1 MSPKRKKALGVAA
14 FVCIGIF
21 SLCFVRNDFEIAK
34 NLDIYATL
42 LRQLN
47 ENYVDEIKVGDLVRT
62 SIDAM
67 LEELDPY
74 TVYYPESDLE
84 EFKLMTTGQYGG
96 IGALIQ
102 QDSDYVLISEP
113 YENTP
118 AMEAGLQAGDRILSI
133 DGKSAKGKSVSDVST
148 ALKGQPGTTV
158 KLGIQPYGKSGTVV
172 KTLERKEIKLPT
184 ILYSG
189 MLDHHIGYLHL
200 QQFTD
205 NAGKEVKEAFLKLK
219 EQGMRYFVLDL
230 RGNGG
235 GLLNEAVNI
244 VSLFV
249 PKGELVVSTK
259 GKQDHLNQQYY
270 TQQDPIDTEM
280 PIVVLV
286 DGNSA
291 SASEIV
297 SGTLQDL
304 DRGVIIGSRTFGKGL
319 VQNVLPLSYNT
330 RMKVTVS
337 KYYIPSG
344 RCIQKIDYSHRDS
357 NGVNIRK
364 ADSSATAF
372 KTKNGRTVYDYGG
385 VEPDIK
391 VEIPSYSTV
400 LQALITQKMIFNYA
414 NEYRLK
420 HKSIAPVAEFRFTEA
435 MYTDF
440 VRYVEQH
447 HITYET
453 FTEKALRNLETAA
466 RNDQL
471 DTELR
476 KEVASLKK
484 AIADEKRNDL
494 HKYRKEISEMLCLE
508 IVGRY
513 YYQKGQS
520 EAALLF
526 DPDIKEVYRLF
537 GDSKLT
543 EYRRILKGR

>member
-1 MSPKRKKALGVAA
+1 MTRKRKTTLLILVIACLLSG
-14 FVCIGIF
+14 

-102 QDSDYVLISEP
+102 QDSDCVIISEP
-113 YENTP
+113 YEHTP
-118 AMEAGLQAGDRILSI
+118 AMEAGLQAGDRIMAI
-133 DGKSAKGKSVSDVST
+133 DGKSTKGKSVSDVST

-158 KLGIQPYGKSGTVV
+158 KLSIQPYGKKNTVV

-189 MLDHHIGYLHL
+189 MLDNNIGYLRL

-219 EQGMRYFVLDL
+219 DQGMRYFVLDL

-244 VSLFV
+244 VNLFV

-280 PIVVLV
+280 PIAVLV

-297 SGTLQDL
+297 SGTLQDM
-304 DRGVIIGSRTFGKGL
+304 DRGVIIGSRTYGKGL
-319 VQNVLPLSYNT
+319 VQNILPLSYNT

-344 RCIQKIDYSHRDS
+344 RCIQKIDYAHKDS

-372 KTKNGRTVYDYGG
+372 KTRHGRTVYDYGG

-391 VEIPSYSTV
+391 VKSPSYSTV
-400 LQALITQKMIFNYA
+400 LLALISKKMIFNYA
-414 NEYRLK
+414 NEYRLS
-420 HKSIAPVAEFRFTEA
+420 HKSIAPVSEFRFTEA
-435 MYTDF
+435 MYADF
-440 VRYVEQH
+440 VRYVEKR

-453 FTEKALRNLETAA
+453 FTEKALKQLETSVK
-466 RNDQL
+466 DDHL
-471 DTELR
+471 DTALQTEIQN
-476 KEVASLKK
+476 LKK
-484 AIADEKRNDL
+484 AIAQEKQNDL
-494 HKYRKEISEMLCLE
+494 QKYRKEISEMLCLE

-513 YYQKGQS
+513 YYQKGQT
-520 EAALLF
+520 EASLLF

-537 GDSKLT
+537 NDAKLT
-543 EYRRILKGR
+543 EYRQILKGR